1 VKAVVESVR
10 VTFVDPAPFK
20 ATYVWVRDIVGPE
33 GETRAE
39 SVTGSGKSWR
49 LVSVIVELADEPT
62 ATLVYVGLVE
72 TLNPK
77 LIAFMLLMY
86 VDQHSPQDS
95 VRL

>member
-1 VKAVVESVR
+1 M
-10 VTFVDPAPFK
+10 TFADPAPFK
-20 ATYVWVRDIVGPE
+20 ATYAWLRDIVGPE
-33 GETRAE
+33 GETRAD

-72 TLNPK
+72 ILNPK
-77 LIAFMLLMY
+77 LITLMLLMY
-86 VDQHSPQDS
+86 VDQHSPQDT

>member
-1 VKAVVESVR
+1 MEAVVESVR
-10 VTFVDPAPFK
+10 VTFADPAPFK
-20 ATYVWVRDIVGPE
+20 ATYVWLRDIVGPE
-33 GETRAE
+33 GETRADSMIG
-39 SVTGSGKSWR
+39 SVKSWR
-49 LVSVIVELADEPT
+49 LVSVIVELADEPM

-77 LIAFMLLMY
+77 LTTSMLLMY